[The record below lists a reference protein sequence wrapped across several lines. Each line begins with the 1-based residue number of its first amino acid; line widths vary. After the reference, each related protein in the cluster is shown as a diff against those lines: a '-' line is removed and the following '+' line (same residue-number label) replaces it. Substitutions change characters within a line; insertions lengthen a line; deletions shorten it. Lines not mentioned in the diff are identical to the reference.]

1 MKLTN
6 FWHQQQ
12 IHLGICLQ
20 DGLIDATSVFD
31 LNMEDC
37 FSDWPLI
44 REKLHTNGDIPLL
57 SYDQIR
63 FAPLT
68 KPGKIIGVGLN
79 YRDHAEET
87 KGEPPKF
94 PLLFGKFND
103 ALAAHNQ
110 DIILPSHLHA
120 FDYEAELVIIIGKQ
134 GSEIKEEDAADYI
147 FGFSCGNDFSA
158 RDSQFVSSQWLIGK
172 TFAGFAPVG
181 PCIAT
186 ADQLS
191 AGNLNIVCRRNGQT
205 VQSSNTK
212 QLIFTPAQL
221 VSYASYY
228 MQLNAGDMI
237 FSGTPGGVI
246 LGYAKDKRQWL
257 KAGELIEVEI
267 EGIGVL
273 SNRLVTANK

>member
-6 FWHQQQ
+6 FWCKQQ

-20 DGLIDATSVFD
+20 KGLIDATLAFG

-37 FSDWPLI
+37 FGDWSDI
-44 REKLHTNGDIPLL
+44 KERLHTNGDFPLL
-57 SYDQIR
+57 SYDETS
-63 FAPLT
+63 FAPLV
-68 KPGKIIGVGLN
+68 KPSKIIGVGLN

-87 KGEPPKF
+87 KGAPPEF

-103 ALAAHNQ
+103 ALAANLQ
-110 DIILPSHLHA
+110 DVILPTHLHA
-120 FDYEAELVIIIGKQ
+120 FDYEAELVIVIGKQ
-134 GSEIKEEDAADYI
+134 GSDIKEEAAADYI
-147 FGFSCGNDFSA
+147 FGYSCGNDFSA

-191 AGNLNIVCRRNGQT
+191 ADNLDICCRRNGQT
-205 VQSSNTK
+205 VQSSNTR
-212 QLIFTPAQL
+212 QLIFSPAQL
-221 VSYASYY
+221 VSYASHY
-228 MQLNAGDMI
+228 MQLNPGDII

-246 LGYAKDKRQWL
+246 LGYPKGQRQWL
-257 KAGELIEVEI
+257 KAGESIEVEI
-267 EGIGVL
+267 EGIGIL
-273 SNRLVTANK
+273 SNRLVAANK